1 MPKKAKKQNLSIN
14 TGEPI
19 EEKDLE
25 LNPIIAGE
33 ERIEDKEDKDPDE
46 DDDLALDEEEV
57 DPFGD
62 KWEQ

>member
-1 MPKKAKKQNLSIN
+1 MPKKEKIKKQNISVN

-19 EEKDLE
+19 EEKEIE
-25 LNPIIAGE
+25 LIPGLVEDA
-33 ERIEDKEDKDPDE
+33 EDKEDD

>member
-33 ERIEDKEDKDPDE
+33 ERMAKTKRTKILMKTTT
-46 DDDLALDEEEV
+46 
-57 DPFGD
+57 
-62 KWEQ
+62 